1 MTLNK
6 AQFAQLIENYVAHII
21 EGLDNES
28 PEIFPII
35 PMEVMLFD
43 LLIREYETYTEEQIL
58 GEVTELYGEEV
69 VAELLES
76 VDPHVPVE

>member
-21 EGLDNES
+21 EGLDNQSMES
-28 PEIFPII
+28 
-35 PMEVMLFD
+35 MLFD
-43 LLIREYETYTEEQIL
+43 LLFKEYETYTEEQIL